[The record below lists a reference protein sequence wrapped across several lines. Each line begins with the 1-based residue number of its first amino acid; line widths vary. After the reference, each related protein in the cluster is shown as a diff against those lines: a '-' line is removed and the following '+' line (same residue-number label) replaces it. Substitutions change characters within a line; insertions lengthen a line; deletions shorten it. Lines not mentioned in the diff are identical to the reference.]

1 MVGDPDGDWKQS
13 EVAIAGYSERQ
24 EGSDADDEMD
34 DEAPA
39 VSELMSS
46 KSKVPT

>member
-1 MVGDPDGDWKQS
+1 MVGDPDGNGKQS
-13 EVAIAGYSERQ
+13 EVAITGHSERQ
-24 EGSDADDEMD
+24 ERSDADDEMD

-46 KSKVPT
+46 KSEVTT

>member
-13 EVAIAGYSERQ
+13 EVAITGNSERQ
-24 EGSDADDEMD
+24 EGSDADDEME

-39 VSELMSS
+39 VSELMRS